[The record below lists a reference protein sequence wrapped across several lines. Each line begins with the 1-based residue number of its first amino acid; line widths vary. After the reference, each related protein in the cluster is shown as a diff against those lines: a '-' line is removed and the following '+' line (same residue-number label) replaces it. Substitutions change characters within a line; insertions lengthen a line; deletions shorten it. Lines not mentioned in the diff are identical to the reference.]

1 MPIAEVR
8 QLRTSATAQQESAV
22 ERLEHALAMVRE
34 GSVVAVAIALV
45 KLDGA
50 AGGMYSQAENGINL
64 LGSIELLKHRIADD
78 LNTASVA
85 TGGDSA

>member
-8 QLRTSATAQQESAV
+8 QLRTSATAQRESAA
-22 ERLEHALAMVRE
+22 ERLEHALKLVRS
-34 GSVVAVAIALV
+34 GQVVAVAIALV

-64 LGSIELLKHRIADD
+64 LGSVELLKHRIADD

-85 TGGDSA
+85 TGEDAS